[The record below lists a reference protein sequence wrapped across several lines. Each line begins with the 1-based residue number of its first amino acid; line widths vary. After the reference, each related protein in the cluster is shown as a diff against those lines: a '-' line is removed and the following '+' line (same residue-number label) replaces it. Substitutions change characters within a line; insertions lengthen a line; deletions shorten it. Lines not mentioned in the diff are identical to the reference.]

1 MKILGYE
8 IKPVTNYI
16 DRKQPER
23 QGSFTIYET
32 QTEIIPAKIEN
43 FVESI
48 IIGKSAYV
56 QQRQFLYDMF
66 QNAIDFDSTLAA
78 LIDRRIES
86 TAGKRLQYKV
96 NDKEIDVSQTLIDT
110 PEFREFIKDYIRMT
124 VFWGMG
130 LFEFSTR
137 KWNEQELFSYQSV
150 PIKHIDPYAEMVRVT
165 QFSASA
171 EDVNY
176 KELDNVIFS
185 GSKDSFGLLQQLTLL
200 ALRKRAAINDWS
212 KYTALAGTNFRIVK
226 YRGAQLDKKQREAV
240 LNKFANN
247 TSGAVDL
254 PADIDVNSENQ
265 TSISQNALF
274 ENYVK
279 YFDEQMTKLV
289 LGSTMTMDAGS
300 SRSQAEVHERSTESL
315 FDADAVMV
323 LNMLNYDFYEIG
335 VNMFNLPQGGRWSFV
350 ENATTKNMQQVE
362 LDLKLAQLGYLFTS
376 EEIKAKYNL

>member
-1 MKILGYE
+1 MRIFNYE
-8 IKPVTNYI
+8 IKPITNYI

-48 IIGKSAYV
+48 IIAKSAYV

-78 LIDRRIES
+78 LIDRRVES

-171 EDVNY
+171 DDVNY
-176 KELDNVIFS
+176 KDLGNVIFS

-362 LDLKLAQLGYLFTS
+362 LDLKLAQLGYVFTS
-376 EEIKAKYNL
+376 EEIKEKYNL

>member
-1 MKILGYE
+1 MRIFNYE

-48 IIGKSAYV
+48 LIAKSAYV

-78 LIDRRIES
+78 LMDRRVES

-96 NDKEIDVSQTLIDT
+96 NDTEVDVSQTLIDT

-137 KWNEQELFSYQSV
+137 KWNELELFSYQSV

-171 EDVNY
+171 DDVNY
-176 KELDNVIFS
+176 KDLDNVIFS

-212 KYTALAGTNFRIVK
+212 KYTALAGVNFRTVK

-254 PADIDVNSENQ
+254 PADIDVTSENQ
-265 TSISQNALF
+265 TSSSQNALF

-335 VNMFNLPQGGRWSFV
+335 VNMFGLPQGGRWSFV

-362 LDLKLAQLGYLFTS
+362 LDLKLAQLGYVFTS

>member
-1 MKILGYE
+1 MKIIGYE

-43 FVESI
+43 FVESVI
-48 IIGKSAYV
+48 IAKSAYV

-66 QNAIDFDSTLAA
+66 QNAIDFDATLAA
-78 LIDRRIES
+78 LIDRRVES

-96 NDKEIDVSQTLIDT
+96 NDTEVDVSQTLIDT

-130 LFEFSTR
+130 LFEFNTR
-137 KWNEQELFSYQSV
+137 KWNDLELFSYQSV

-171 EDVNY
+171 DDVNY
-176 KELDNVIFS
+176 KELNNVIFS

-212 KYTALAGTNFRIVK
+212 KYTALAGTNFRVVK

-265 TSISQNALF
+265 TSVSQNALF

>member
-23 QGSFTIYET
+23 TGSFTIYET

-43 FVESI
+43 FVESVI
-48 IIGKSAYV
+48 IAKSAYV

-78 LIDRRIES
+78 LIDKRVES

-96 NDKEIDVSQTLIDT
+96 NDTEVDVSQTLIDT

-130 LFEFSTR
+130 LFEFNTR
-137 KWNEQELFSYQSV
+137 KWNDLELFSYQSV

-171 EDVNY
+171 DDVNY
-176 KELDNVIFS
+176 KELGNVIFS
-185 GSKDSFGLLQQLTLL
+185 GSKYSFGLLQQLTLL

-212 KYTALAGTNFRIVK
+212 KYTALAGTNFRVVK

-240 LNKFANN
+240 LNNFANN

-265 TSISQNALF
+265 TSSSQNGTF
-274 ENYVK
+274 ENSVK

-323 LNMLNYDFYEIG
+323 WNMLNYDFYEIG
-335 VNMFNLPQGGRWSFV
+335 VNIFNLPQGGRWSYV

-362 LDLKLAQLGYLFTS
+362 LDLKLAQLGVVFTND
-376 EEIKAKYNL
+376 ELRKKYNL

>member
-1 MKILGYE
+1 MKILDYE
-8 IKPVTNYI
+8 IKRIKNYVK
-16 DRKQPER
+16 REQPER
-23 QGSFTIYET
+23 TGSFTIYET

-48 IIGKSAYV
+48 IIAKSAYV

-66 QNAIDFDSTLAA
+66 QNAIDFDATLAA
-78 LIDRRIES
+78 LIDRRVES

-96 NDKEIDVSQTLIDT
+96 NDTEVDVSQTLIDT

-137 KWNEQELFSYQSV
+137 KWNDLELFSYQSV

-171 EDVNY
+171 DDVNY
-176 KELDNVIFS
+176 KELGNVIFS

-212 KYTALAGTNFRIVK
+212 KYTALAGTNFRVVK

-254 PADIDVNSENQ
+254 PSDIDVNSENQ
-265 TSISQNALF
+265 TSVSQNALF

>member
-1 MKILGYE
+1 
-8 IKPVTNYI
+8 
-16 DRKQPER
+16 
-23 QGSFTIYET
+23 
-32 QTEIIPAKIEN
+32 
-43 FVESI
+43 
-48 IIGKSAYV
+48 
-56 QQRQFLYDMF
+56 
-66 QNAIDFDSTLAA
+66 
-78 LIDRRIES
+78 
-86 TAGKRLQYKV
+86 
-96 NDKEIDVSQTLIDT
+96 
-110 PEFREFIKDYIRMT
+110 
-124 VFWGMG
+124 
-130 LFEFSTR
+130 
-137 KWNEQELFSYQSV
+137 
-150 PIKHIDPYAEMVRVT
+150 
-165 QFSASA
+165 
-171 EDVNY
+171 
-176 KELDNVIFS
+176 
-185 GSKDSFGLLQQLTLL
+185 
-200 ALRKRAAINDWS
+200 
-212 KYTALAGTNFRIVK
+212 VK

-265 TSISQNALF
+265 TSVSQNALF

-362 LDLKLAQLGYLFTS
+362 LDLKLAQLGVVFTND
-376 EEIKAKYNL
+376 ELRKKYNL

>member
-8 IKPVTNYI
+8 IKPVTNYVE
-16 DRKQPER
+16 RKQPDR
-23 QGSFTIYET
+23 VGSFTIYET

-43 FVESI
+43 FVESVI
-48 IIGKSAYV
+48 IAKSAYV

-66 QNAIDFDSTLAA
+66 QNAIDFDATLAA

-96 NDKEIDVSQTLIDT
+96 GDKEVDVSQTLIDT

-130 LFEFSTR
+130 LFEFNTR
-137 KWNEQELFSYQSV
+137 KWNDMELFSYQSI
-150 PIKHIDPYAEMVRVT
+150 PIKHIDPYAEMVRTT

-171 EDVNY
+171 DDVNY
-176 KELDNVIFS
+176 KELSNVIFS

-254 PADIDVNSENQ
+254 PSDIDVNSENQ
-265 TSISQNALF
+265 TSSSQNQLF

-315 FDADAVMV
+315 FDADGVMV
-323 LNMLNYDFYEIG
+323 LNMLNYDFYDIG
-335 VNMFNLPQGGRWSFV
+335 INMFGLPQGGRWSFV

-362 LDLKLAQLGYLFTS
+362 LDLKLAELGYLFTS

>member
-1 MKILGYE
+1 MKILDYE
-8 IKPVTNYI
+8 IKRIKNYVK
-16 DRKQPER
+16 REQPER

-43 FVESI
+43 FVESVI
-48 IIGKSAYV
+48 IAKSAYV

-66 QNAIDFDSTLAA
+66 QNAIDFDATLAA

-96 NDKEIDVSQTLIDT
+96 NDTEVDVSQTLIDT

-130 LFEFSTR
+130 LFEFNPR
-137 KWNEQELFSYQSV
+137 KWNDLDLFSYQSV

-171 EDVNY
+171 DDVNY
-176 KELDNVIFS
+176 KELNNVIFS

-212 KYTALAGTNFRIVK
+212 KYTALAGTNFRVVK

-254 PADIDVNSENQ
+254 PSDIDVNSENQ
-265 TSISQNALF
+265 TSVSQNALF

-279 YFDEQMTKLV
+279 YFDEQMTKLA

-350 ENATTKNMQQVE
+350 GNATTKNMQQVE

>member
-1 MKILGYE
+1 MRIFNYE

-48 IIGKSAYV
+48 LIAKSAYV

-78 LIDRRIES
+78 LMDRRVES

-96 NDKEIDVSQTLIDT
+96 NDTEVDVSQTLIDT

-137 KWNEQELFSYQSV
+137 KWNELELFSYQSV

-171 EDVNY
+171 DDVNY
-176 KELDNVIFS
+176 KDLDNVIFS

-212 KYTALAGTNFRIVK
+212 KYTALAGVNFRTVK

-254 PADIDVNSENQ
+254 PADIDVTSENQ
-265 TSISQNALF
+265 TSSSQNALF

-289 LGSTMTMDAGS
+289 LGSTMTIDAGS

-315 FDADAVMV
+315 FDADAVMI

-335 VNMFNLPQGGRWSFV
+335 VNMFNLPKGGRWSFV

-362 LDLKLAQLGYLFTS
+362 LDLKLAQLGYVFTS